1 MKKEEEIDKNSKNIT
16 KTETEKPPLNIDGWY
31 MVFNATF
38 NNMSVISCQSVSF
51 PILLVDETRVHGE
64 KHRPVASHWKF
75 YNIRYRV
82 HVAMRRIQTHNVSG
96 DRQCR
101 LSACWAVAMGS

>member
-75 YNIRYRV
+75 YHIRYRV

>member
-1 MKKEEEIDKNSKNIT
+1 MKKEEEINKNSKNIT

-51 PILLVDETRVHGE
+51 PVLLVDETRVHGE

-75 YNIRYRV
+75 YHIRY
-82 HVAMRRIQTHNVSG
+82 SLFG
-96 DRQCR
+96 DSENRENNYLKIR
-101 LSACWAVAMGS
+101 DLLSIALFNT

>member
-1 MKKEEEIDKNSKNIT
+1 MKKEEEINKNSKNIT

-31 MVFNATF
+31 MVFNVTF

-51 PILLVDETRVHGE
+51 PVLLVDEIRVHGE

-75 YNIRYRV
+75 YHIRYRV
-82 HVAMRRIQTHNVSG
+82 HLAMSRK
-96 DRQCR
+96 CR
-101 LSACWAVAMGS
+101 LNACWAVAMGS

>member
-1 MKKEEEIDKNSKNIT
+1 
-16 KTETEKPPLNIDGWY
+16 

-51 PILLVDETRVHGE
+51 PVLLVDETRVHGE

-75 YNIRYRV
+75 YHIRYRV
-82 HVAMRRIQTHNVSG
+82 HLASVPITRTVLTA
-96 DRQCR
+96 
-101 LSACWAVAMGS
+101 